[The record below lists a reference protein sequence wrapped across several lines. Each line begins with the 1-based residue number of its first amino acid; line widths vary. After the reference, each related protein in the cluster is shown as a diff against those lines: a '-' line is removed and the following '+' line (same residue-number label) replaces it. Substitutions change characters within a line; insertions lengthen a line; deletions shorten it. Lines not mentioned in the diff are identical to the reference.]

1 MYGKLYTTHRT
12 SRSCAGTIT
21 SRAACIGLL
30 LLAFVPLASHPPYSG
45 SLLKHCGRQLEAW
58 PVQKV
63 RGRPQKDFMPCTR
76 GRCARLGPH
85 RASVVALHLPLS
97 GAAGRARVAALLQRQ
112 FLPGARAPAGMLLHA
127 HQHVRRISCSVS
139 IGSVYWPGRGP
150 VVGRPRPRPL
160 PRPDRRTAGP
170 TGCTGIISISE
181 HLSSVE
187 FTMNS
192 SAQSATKSNVLS
204 SASFRLYSLITASTR
219 SVAASLLPSAQYL
232 HTRQ

>member
-97 GAAGRARVAALLQRQ
+97 GAAGRARVRLCCNANSYPERAHPQACYCMLTNMCAESANQLFCFNRQRV
-112 FLPGARAPAGMLLHA
+112 LA
-127 HQHVRRISCSVS
+127 
-139 IGSVYWPGRGP
+139 W
-150 VVGRPRPRPL
+150 PRPRS
-160 PRPDRRTAGP
+160 RT
-170 TGCTGIISISE
+170 TTTTTLTTS
-181 HLSSVE
+181 
-187 FTMNS
+187 
-192 SAQSATKSNVLS
+192 
-204 SASFRLYSLITASTR
+204 
-219 SVAASLLPSAQYL
+219 
-232 HTRQ
+232 